1 MSHHWLQVVNDHYS
15 GWGDQQLVDDLF
27 TFFCTNGTTKRL
39 WKQLADRIG
48 NTQRASKQTKRATK
62 KAFTGSDAVRLIL
75 DLGMPKRRYPPAN
88 RQPHPLARARAPKVQ
103 RQLLQVQALQALA
116 LLVSQAPSS
125 RRCPASCPYFA
136 SPFLFRTVL
145 GALAVRHGVAAGTQR
160 LSAFWYQKVFMSLSA
175 LCCASAAACCWCRVP
190 AACF

>member
-15 GWGDQQLVDDLF
+15 GWGDQQLVDDLL

-75 DLGMPKRRYPPAN
+75 DLQMPKQRYVAQCAHAYKWFN
-88 RQPHPLARARAPKVQ
+88 GVQ
-103 RQLLQVQALQALA
+103 RGSTVRLN
-116 LLVSQAPSS
+116 
-125 RRCPASCPYFA
+125 PY
-136 SPFLFRTVL
+136 
-145 GALAVRHGVAAGTQR
+145 H
-160 LSAFWYQKVFMSLSA
+160 K
-175 LCCASAAACCWCRVP
+175 
-190 AACF
+190 

>member
-62 KAFTGSDAVRLIL
+62 KTFTGSDAVRLIL
-75 DLGMPKRRYPPAN
+75 DLGMPKRRYVGIM
-88 RQPHPLARARAPKVQ
+88 HTC
-103 RQLLQVQALQALA
+103 LQVIQRG
-116 LLVSQAPSS
+116 S
-125 RRCPASCPYFA
+125 
-136 SPFLFRTVL
+136 TV
-145 GALAVRHGVAAGTQR
+145 R
-160 LSAFWYQKVFMSLSA
+160 LSPYHK
-175 LCCASAAACCWCRVP
+175 
-190 AACF
+190 